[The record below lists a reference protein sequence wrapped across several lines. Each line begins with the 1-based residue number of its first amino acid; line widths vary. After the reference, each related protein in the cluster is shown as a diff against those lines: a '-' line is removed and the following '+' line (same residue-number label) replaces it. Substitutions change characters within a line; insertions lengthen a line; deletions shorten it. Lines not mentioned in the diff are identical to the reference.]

1 LSAALTP
8 LAARE
13 AVNSAFD
20 QVRTELEKLVRIP
33 SVSTAGF
40 DPDHVRVSAEHT
52 AGWLERSGF
61 DGVRLLEAG
70 NAHPAV
76 FGIKQGPPN
85 SPTVLLYAHHDV
97 QPPGDRALWQSPPFQ
112 PTERDGRLF
121 GRGTSDDKA
130 GIAVHTAALL
140 AWNGEPPVTVIAFIE
155 GEEETGSVHI
165 PDFLSRYDDLLKAD
179 VVVFAD
185 CANWAIGRPSVIT
198 SIRGIMDCVVEV
210 RTLQGAVHSGM
221 FGGPVPD
228 ALTTLCQLIATLHDR
243 EGNVA
248 VDGLRISSP
257 TGLTISEP
265 EFRKS
270 VGIRPG
276 VRLVGQDSLSH
287 RLWTKPAITVLGID
301 SPAADDSAH
310 NLVPVARAKISVRLA
325 PGDDPQSAYNAVAEH
340 LRDHVQWD
348 AEIKIEPRVTG
359 APHQIDTSG
368 GAYDAFRRAC
378 KQTWGCEPVEVG
390 TGGSLPPVAALADTY
405 PDMALLLTGVED
417 PESNAHGENES
428 VHLDEL
434 RQCCVN
440 EALLLGELA
449 KLA

>member
-1 LSAALTP
+1 M
-8 LAARE
+8 
-13 AVNSAFD
+13 
-20 QVRTELEKLVRIP
+20 RIP

-40 DPDHVRVSAEHT
+40 DPAHVRISAEHT
-52 AGWLERSGF
+52 AAWLERSGF
-61 DGVRLLEAG
+61 DGVRLLESG

-85 SPTVLLYAHHDV
+85 SPAVLLYAHHDV
-97 QPPGDRALWQSPPFQ
+97 QPPGASELWISPPFQ

-140 AWNGEPPVTVIAFIE
+140 AWEGQPPVTVIAFIE
-155 GEEETGSVHI
+155 GEEETGSAHL
-165 PDFLSRYDDLLKAD
+165 PDFLSRYEDLLKAD
-179 VVVFAD
+179 VVVLAD

-210 RTLQGAVHSGM
+210 RTLEGAVHSGM
-221 FGGPVPD
+221 HGGPVPD

-243 EGNVA
+243 NGNVA
-248 VDGLRISSP
+248 VDGLHMSSP
-257 TGLTISEP
+257 NGLAIGEP
-265 EFRKS
+265 EFRAA

-276 VRLVGQDSLSH
+276 VRLVGEGSLSH

-301 SPAADDSAH
+301 APATVDSAH

-325 PGDDPQSAYNAVAEH
+325 PGDDPQSAFDAVAEH
-340 LRDHVQWD
+340 LRNHVQWG
-348 AEIKIEPRVTG
+348 AEIKIEPRVAG
-359 APHQIDTSG
+359 APHQLDTSG
-368 GAYDAFRRAC
+368 SAHEAFRLAC
-378 KQTWGCEPVEVG
+378 SQTWGCLPVEVG

-405 PDMALLLTGVED
+405 QDLALLLTGVED

-440 EALLLGELA
+440 EALLLGHLA
-449 KLA
+449 ALV